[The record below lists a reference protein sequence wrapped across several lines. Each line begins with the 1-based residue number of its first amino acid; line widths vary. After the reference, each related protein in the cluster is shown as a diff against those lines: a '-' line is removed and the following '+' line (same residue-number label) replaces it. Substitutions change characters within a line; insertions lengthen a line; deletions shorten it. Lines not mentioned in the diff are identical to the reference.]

1 MTQPRFRPVRFGEG
15 YDMQEVDDFIDRIEH
30 ALHTGDGSVT
40 ADQILQQRF
49 TQTRFSEGYAMD
61 DVDRYLDRVALP
73 QLQAGSAGP
82 APSGPAPSGPA
93 TARDLPD
100 ADRPAE
106 RRPGLL
112 RRLFGGDR

>member
-1 MTQPRFRPVRFGEG
+1 MTRPRFRPVRFGEG

-49 TQTRFSEGYAMD
+49 TRTRFSEGYAMD
-61 DVDRYLDRVALP
+61 DVDRYLDRVPLP

-82 APSGPAPSGPA
+82 ALSGPAPSGPA
-93 TARDLPD
+93 TVRDLPD

-112 RRLFGGDR
+112 RRLFGGER

>member
-1 MTQPRFRPVRFGEG
+1 VTQPRFRPVRFGEG

-82 APSGPAPSGPA
+82 APSGPA